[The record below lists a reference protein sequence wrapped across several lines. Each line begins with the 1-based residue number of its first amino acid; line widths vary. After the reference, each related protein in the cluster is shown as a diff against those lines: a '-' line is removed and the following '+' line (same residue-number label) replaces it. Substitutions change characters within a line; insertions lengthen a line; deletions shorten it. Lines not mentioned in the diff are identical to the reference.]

1 MEQYDCDKFTT
12 PQKKKDCDSIAL
24 NHNEIEKKKNY
35 SELSFFHLIL
45 CYIRNLLV
53 SIIQ

>member
-24 NHNEIEKKKNY
+24 NHNEIEKKKN
-35 SELSFFHLIL
+35 L
-45 CYIRNLLV
+45 
-53 SIIQ
+53 